1 MQKWVHGDF
10 KTKWFWIETLKPEI
24 SEAVKWQLLSQFR
37 LYSMQFGWN
46 PNWESGNNVLQVR
59 LVFGFGKTCENDT
72 FMCNSGNDG
81 VIFFVSI
88 RHTYILKYFNPP

>member
-1 MQKWVHGDF
+1 MAITYIVNLDYIQCNLAEIQ
-10 KTKWFWIETLKPEI
+10 TK
-24 SEAVKWQLLSQFR
+24 
-37 LYSMQFGWN
+37 N
-46 PNWESGNNVLQVR
+46 
-59 LVFGFGKTCENDT
+59 LVTMFFNSDLFLGFGKTCENDT